1 MEMDEIFLLLG
12 TNRGELKTNLL
23 TALDE
28 LENQDI
34 AIVKKSKI
42 YKTKPWGTCDQP
54 DFLNIAVEVE
64 CEHTPKELLRVI
76 KNIEAKMGR
85 KEPVVRW
92 GPRII
97 DIDILFYGNH
107 VVHDEDLTIP
117 HKEFYNRPF
126 AIKPLSDISP
136 EFTPP
141 FSSKKV
147 KDYVTEID
155 DEGIE
160 IYSD

>member
-1 MEMDEIFLLLG
+1 MDGIFLLLG

-28 LENQDI
+28 IEKQNI

-42 YKTKPWGTCDQP
+42 YKTKPWGKCDQP
-54 DFLNIAVEVE
+54 DFLNMAVEVD
-64 CEHTPKELLRVI
+64 CTYTPRELLRVI
-76 KNIEAKMGR
+76 KNIESKMGR
-85 KEPVVRW
+85 EEPVVKW

-97 DIDILFYGNH
+97 DIDILFYGSH
-107 VVHDEDLTIP
+107 VVHEKDLTIP

-136 EFTPP
+136 EFMPP
-141 FSSKKV
+141 FSNKKV

-155 DEGIE
+155 HEGIE